1 MFENNVHFQFQQMA
15 NCKMMNYIIIISHF
29 FFLKIDGRNFLK
41 GAFQLCRFIF
51 E

>member
-15 NCKMMNYIIIISHF
+15 NCKLLNSLIIISHF
-29 FFLKIDGRNFLK
+29 LKKKIDGRNFLK
-41 GAFQLCRFIF
+41 GAFQLCRSIF